1 MQCVAALHNP
11 KPLLKSSSLALEKRK
26 ALYFLFE
33 RAHRFYAVGRNNRSS
48 GVVKPA
54 SEARAVS
61 AVGSSDGV
69 GRAVCALTGAWRGR
83 EAAEPPTHSIAD
95 GTAEIASG
103 ESR

>member
-1 MQCVAALHNP
+1 MPECDNAAP
-11 KPLLKSSSLALEKRK
+11 AQLLNSSSLSLEKWK

-33 RAHRFYAVGRNNRSS
+33 RAHIFYVVGRYRRSS

-61 AVGSSDGV
+61 AVADGV
-69 GRAVCALTGAWRGR
+69 GRAVCALTGAWRG